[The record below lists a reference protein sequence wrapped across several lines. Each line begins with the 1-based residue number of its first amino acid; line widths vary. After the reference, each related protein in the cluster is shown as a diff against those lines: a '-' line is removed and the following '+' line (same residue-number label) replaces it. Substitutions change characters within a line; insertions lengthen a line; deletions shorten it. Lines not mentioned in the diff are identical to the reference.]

1 MKIFAISIGGTIN
14 QRTVDGKMS
23 VAMAESEFRS
33 SLDSMHEHDL
43 TFFEFSARTGVNLSM
58 EDVVTLRNLFVEKT
72 STYDG
77 IILLTGT
84 DSLEEI
90 AFGLDLLLEIN
101 VPVVITAAM
110 RPSDAL
116 GYDGFRNFRDAVAVA
131 AAPESAGYGVLVVI
145 SEDIHAARYVRKV
158 DSQALNAF
166 ESKIGSIGKI
176 RRGIPVFSYLD
187 LPKTKK
193 YSQVESWPGSITVP
207 IVPMSLGGNLDFVD
221 FEKIDGLI
229 LAGMGT
235 GSLSDSVIGS
245 LSPSI
250 TERIP
255 VCITTRCL
263 VGDNYDD
270 FYYKGSL
277 EKYTSKGFIL
287 EGYEGLSAYQARIKL
302 LLELAVESQQFNA
315 PTAKVAAD

>member
-1 MKIFAISIGGTIN
+1 MKIFTISIGGTIN

-23 VAMAESEFRS
+23 VEMGEDGFRS
-33 SLDSMHEHDL
+33 SLDSTHDL
-43 TFFEFSARTGVNLSM
+43 TFFEFSKRTGVNLSM
-58 EDVVTLRNLFVEKT
+58 EDVVALRNLILEKA
-72 STYDG
+72 SNHDG

-90 AFGLDLLLEIN
+90 AFGLDLMLEIKI
-101 VPVVITAAM
+101 PVVITAAM

-131 AAPESAGYGVLVVI
+131 ATPESAGNGVLVVI
-145 SEDIHAARYVRKV
+145 SEEIHAARYLRKL

-166 ESKIGSIGKI
+166 ESKPGSIGKI
-176 RRGIPVFSYLD
+176 RRGVPTYTYLG
-187 LPKTKK
+187 LPKIKK
-193 YSQVESWPGSITVP
+193 YSQVENCSSSINIP
-207 IVPMSLGGNLDFVD
+207 IVPMFLGGNLDFID
-221 FEKIDGLI
+221 FEKVDGLI

-235 GSLSDSVIGS
+235 GSLSDSVISS

-250 TERIP
+250 TGKIP
-255 VCITTRCL
+255 VCITSRCL

-287 EGYEGLSAYQARIKL
+287 EGYEGLSPYQARIKL
-302 LLELAVESQQFNA
+302 LLELAVKS
-315 PTAKVAAD
+315 